1 MSLIQSGPL
10 SSPQTERGPDLSP
23 SPNTPEVGAI
33 ISQNLMP
40 APTTLA
46 HFSSYHHRKDR
57 HEERETYQ
65 CYIGHVFALPEGHA
79 QGYEPNH

>member
-1 MSLIQSGPL
+1 MSAQSPK
-10 SSPQTERGPDLSP
+10 SPRS
-23 SPNTPEVGAI
+23 GAI
-33 ISQNLMP
+33 NLMP
-40 APTTLA
+40 APTTVA
-46 HFSSYHHRKDR
+46 HFSCHHHRKDR